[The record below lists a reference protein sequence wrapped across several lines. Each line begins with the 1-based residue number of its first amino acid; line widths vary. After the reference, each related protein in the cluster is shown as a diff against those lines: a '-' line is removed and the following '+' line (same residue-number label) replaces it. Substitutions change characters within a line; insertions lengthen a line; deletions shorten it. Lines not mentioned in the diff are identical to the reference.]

1 MAGNADSADDIAEA
15 FDMADTAGTVNTPM
29 AILSAQ
35 STPLWRFSR
44 HSRRPCGDSVDTAN
58 ISYAAVSAETADIT
72 ESKTAGTADDVA
84 HNIHIFMLIP
94 GRFLL
99 RRQTMNIFSGHRR
112 HSGDSIDAAVA
123 TNADRRRLVPGQ

>member
-1 MAGNADSADDIAEA
+1 MAGNADIEWPE
-15 FDMADTAGTVNTPM
+15 MP
-29 AILSAQ
+29 ILLMILPRLSTWLTLPAQ

-44 HSRRPCGDSVDTAN
+44 HSRRPCGDSVDTAD

-72 ESKTAGTADDVA
+72 ESATAGTADDVA

-123 TNADRRRLVPGQ
+123 TNADRRRLMTGQ